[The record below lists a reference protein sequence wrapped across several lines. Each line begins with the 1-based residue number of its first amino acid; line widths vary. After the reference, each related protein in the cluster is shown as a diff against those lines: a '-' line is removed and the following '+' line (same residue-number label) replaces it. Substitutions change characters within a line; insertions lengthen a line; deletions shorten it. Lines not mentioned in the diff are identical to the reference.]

1 MPAKRPIADAPLK
14 PQFFLVL
21 LALADGPSH
30 GYRIKQIV
38 EARGGLRLDPGSLYR
53 LIARLL
59 EEDLINEHAHAH
71 GGDDPRRRTYDLT
84 ERGRLTLLAETARM
98 ADLVDAVREK
108 KTLRRP
114 RFA

>member
-14 PQFFLVL
+14 PHFFLVL

-59 EEDLINEHAHAH
+59 EEGLIGEHAGHAA
-71 GGDDPRRRTYDLT
+71 DDPRRRTYELT
-84 ERGRLTLLAETARM
+84 DRGRGTLLAETARM
-98 ADLVDAVREK
+98 ADLVAAVREK

>member
-1 MPAKRPIADAPLK
+1 MPAKRPITDAPLK

-38 EARGGLRLDPGSLYR
+38 EERGGLRLDPGSLYR

-59 EEDLINEHAHAH
+59 DEDLIGEHGGHA
-71 GGDDPRRRTYDLT
+71 GDDPRRRTYDLT
-84 ERGRLTLLAETARM
+84 ERGRVTLLAETARM